1 MAAIYPPLGMSRA
14 PACITL
20 ASLAICSTCGLQPV
34 AVEPPADPPAEIAEG
49 SAASDGIDAS
59 GPQGPNVVLILIDT
73 WRADRVRSY
82 GGPRDTAPFFDEV
95 AATGFRFHNAYAPC
109 SWTRPSVA
117 SLFTGTYPQR
127 HGVQMRQDV
136 LPAGIPTLA
145 GALSEAGWNTYL
157 INTNPHVTETWG
169 MTRGFRQTLHLM
181 PHPDQFKA
189 GNGANVVLRHL
200 RRTIPS
206 IEPPYFL
213 YVHVIDPHYPFDPPP
228 RDLAAL
234 GIDAEKAGKLGHYD
248 GEIRFADRH
257 VRSMIE
263 ALTNAGLMDDTV
275 LVVTSDHGD
284 EFYDHGSTGHGK
296 TLYQEVIRVPLAI
309 RLPEG
314 RLRELA
320 AEGPLLPPGSTID
333 ENVSL
338 VDVAPT
344 LLDLVGA
351 PALRKSDGTSLVPRL
366 RGEAPAESRPLYFSV
381 AKEGKSLAAIL
392 AGPSKLTINRTTR
405 KRQLV
410 FLDEDPTERRAWP
423 TRRPGLERLARRLG
437 DALTTFEWSVQP
449 GLHVQ
454 LAGLDGQKDRRR
466 MTLRLTTDGAFTTVE
481 TRGFEGRDRF
491 VLSRDRRTL
500 RIRAHLTSFWH
511 RSPKHVWVQDRDE
524 LRVGLEPLD
533 AAVTVSVLLDDKPA
547 PTGVLRFPQPG
558 PTDRGWP
565 VTLSHA
571 QLVDTAAL
579 VDRQQAGAYVY
590 LQTPVEKREILTVSR
605 EITEALRVLGYI
617 Q

>member
-1 MAAIYPPLGMSRA
+1 MSRPSAAPTAGALAVVVVLAAATVPGCSPGDDPVAARIA
-14 PACITL
+14 PA
-20 ASLAICSTCGLQPV
+20 V
-34 AVEPPADPPAEIAEG
+34 APAAGDPPRPAR
-49 SAASDGIDAS
+49 
-59 GPQGPNVVLILIDT
+59 PNVVLIVVDT
-73 WRADRVRSY
+73 WRADRVRAY
-82 GGPRDTAPFFDEV
+82 GGPRDTAPFFGELAGD
-95 AATGFRFHNAYAPC
+95 GFLFANAYAPC

-117 SLFTGTYPQR
+117 SLFTGTFPQR

-136 LPAGIPTLA
+136 LPDGIPTLA
-145 GALSEAGWNTYL
+145 SGLLHAGWNTYL
-157 INTNPHVTETWG
+157 INTNPHVTDTWG

-200 RRTIPS
+200 RRMIPS
-206 IEPPYFL
+206 LVPPYFL

-234 GIDAEKAGKLGHYD
+234 GIDPERAGKLGNYD
-248 GEIRFADRH
+248 GEIHFADRH
-257 VRSMIE
+257 VRGMVD
-263 ALTNAGLMDDTV
+263 ALDGAGLMDDTV

-284 EFYDHGSTGHGK
+284 EFHDHGSTGHGK
-296 TLYQEVIRVPLAI
+296 TLYQEVVRVPLAM
-309 RLPEG
+309 RLPPAMTA
-314 RLRELA
+314 RLEA
-320 AEGPLLPPGSTID
+320 DGPLMGPGSTID

-351 PALRKSDGTSLVPRL
+351 PALRKTDGVSLVPLL
-366 RGEAPAESRPLYFSV
+366 RGQRPAEPRPLYFSV

-392 AGPSKLTINRTTR
+392 VGPSKLTIDRSTR

-410 FLDEDPTERRAWP
+410 FLDEDPTERRTWP
-423 TRRPGLERLARRLG
+423 RRRPGLKRLARRLG
-437 DALTTFEWSVQP
+437 DGLTTFEWSVHP

-454 LAGLDGQKDRRR
+454 LAGLDGQRDNRR
-466 MTLRLTTDGAFTTVE
+466 MSVRLTTDGMFTGVE
-481 TRGFEGRDRF
+481 TQGFEARDAWK
-491 VLSRDRRTL
+491 LSRDRRTL
-500 RIRAHLTSFWH
+500 RVRARLTSFWH

-524 LRVGLEPLD
+524 LRVGVEPFD
-533 AAVTVSVLLDDKPA
+533 ATVTVAIDIDGKPA
-547 PTGVLRFPQPG
+547 PVGALRFPTLG
-558 PTDRGWP
+558 PHEKSWP
-565 VTLSHA
+565 VTLGHA
-571 QLVDTAAL
+571 QLVDTVTL

-590 LQTPVEKREILTVSR
+590 LQTSVEKREILTVSR